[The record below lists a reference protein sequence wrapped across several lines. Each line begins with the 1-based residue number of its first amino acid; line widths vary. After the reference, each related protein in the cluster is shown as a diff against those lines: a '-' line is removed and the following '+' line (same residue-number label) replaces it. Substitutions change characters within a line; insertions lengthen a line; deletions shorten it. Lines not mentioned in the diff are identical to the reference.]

1 MIDSQINDG
10 FDPFAAAN
18 EESLLYPEL
27 LIKTDL
33 LNDSSSDNLSD
44 DHSIQLSIQGM
55 SILNESQRSVDDVSP
70 QPNKPINNAF
80 TNKRP
85 QTAYKNR

>member
-10 FDPFAAAN
+10 FDAFGAVN
-18 EESLLYPEL
+18 EESLVYPEL

-44 DHSIQLSIQGM
+44 DHSIQLSVQGM
-55 SILNESQRSVDDVSP
+55 SIFNDSHTSADNSSP
-70 QPNKPINNAF
+70 QFNEPIVNAL